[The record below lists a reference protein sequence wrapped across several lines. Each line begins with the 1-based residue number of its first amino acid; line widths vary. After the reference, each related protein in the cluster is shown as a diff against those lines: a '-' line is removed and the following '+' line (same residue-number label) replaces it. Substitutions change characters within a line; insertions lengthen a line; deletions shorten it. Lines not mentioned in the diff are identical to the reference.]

1 MTFVVTGSW
10 ELLSRGAIRMAKD
23 EKSNSSNSAALLQ
36 SQPGILSRKRKDDLR
51 ISLYFY
57 RKSGDA

>member
-1 MTFVVTGSW
+1 MIFVVTGSW
-10 ELLSRGAIRMAKD
+10 ELLFRGAIKMAKD
-23 EKSNSSNSAALLQ
+23 EKSNSSKSAGFRQ
-36 SQPGILSRKRKDDLR
+36 SQPGILSRTRKDDLR